1 MRYPVEPEDVDGA
14 VQCLH
19 PDPAKSAPMLDRRL
33 YDLTRAAIL
42 DAVPTTG
49 RGLLT
54 ASLRTEVA
62 NRVPPQAYATVA
74 VGWCTTLVRLDL
86 QARGLLLRVP
96 TEGMPRLL
104 RRPRPRR

>member
-1 MRYPVEPEDVDGA
+1 MDPTDVDGA

-19 PDPAKSAPMLDRRL
+19 PNPAKSAPPLDRRL
-33 YDLTRAAIL
+33 YDITRAAIF

-49 RGLLT
+49 RGLL
-54 ASLRTEVA
+54 AAALSTEVA
-62 NRVPPQAYATVA
+62 RRTPPGTYVTTS
-74 VGWCTTLVRLDL
+74 VGWCTTLVKLDL
-86 QARGLLLRVP
+86 LARGQLLRVP